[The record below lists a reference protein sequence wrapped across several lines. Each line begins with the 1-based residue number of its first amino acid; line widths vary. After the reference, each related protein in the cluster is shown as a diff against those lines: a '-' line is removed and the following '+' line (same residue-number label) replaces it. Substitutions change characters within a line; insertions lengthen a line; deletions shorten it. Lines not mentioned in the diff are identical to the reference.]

1 MAKASRTEVFDI
13 DINKLY
19 DVIVDFE
26 SYPEFVL
33 GVNEIKVHDMTDE
46 SGVVEYSIDMIKKLN
61 YHLDMEMS
69 RPSKVAWRFKKGDL
83 FKINDGGWDLKDL
96 GDGKTEVTYSLEIEV
111 KGFIPGSK
119 MIVNKLTE
127 TSLPSMMKSFYERA
141 KGL

>member
-33 GVNEIKVHDMTDE
+33 GVNDIKVHDMTDE

-61 YHLDMEMS
+61 YHLDMKMS
-69 RPSKVAWRFKKGDL
+69 RPSKVAWTFKKGDL

>member
-13 DINKLY
+13 DINRLY

-26 SYPEFVL
+26 SYPDFVL
-33 GVNEIKVHDMTDE
+33 GVNDIKVHDMTE
-46 SGVVEYSIDMIKKLN
+46 TSGVVEYSIDMIKKLN
-61 YHLDMEMS
+61 YQLDMEMS
-69 RPSKVAWRFKKGDL
+69 RPNKVAWTFKKGDR

-111 KGFIPGSK
+111 KGFIPGAK

-141 KGL
+141 KS

>member
-26 SYPEFVL
+26 SYPDFVL
-33 GVNEIKVHDMTDE
+33 GVNEIKVHDMTE
-46 SGVVEYSIDMIKKLN
+46 ASGVVEYSIDMIKKLN
-61 YHLDMEMS
+61 YQLDMEMS
-69 RPSKVAWRFKKGDL
+69 RPNKVAWTFKKGDL
-83 FKINDGGWDLKDL
+83 FKVNDGGWDLKDL
-96 GDGKTEVTYSLEIEV
+96 GEGKTEVTYSLEIEV
-111 KGFIPGSK
+111 KGFIPGAK

-141 KGL
+141 KN